1 MITLDSEIS
10 TIGGWSTI
18 YRIKN
23 DPNRCAKVLA
33 PHRRKEGFPDPAV
46 TALEKYG
53 ISDMLQ
59 YEFDNYQNIISKVP
73 KEFISHFVSIYGLDT
88 TTCGKKA
95 LIMEL
100 VMDERGDVAKNLK
113 ANTRPLSAHFFQTL
127 ERLRREVF
135 LRHALDHFG
144 IALRNILVRTPDC
157 PVLID
162 FQNTRTRLKGQ
173 FWLALPFFVRQ
184 KVTRKFQRVYS
195 DLGVPDFTKTKIID
209 DIHLGHK

>member
-1 MITLDSEIS
+1 MITLDSAIS

-23 DPNRCAKVLA
+23 EPNRCAKVLA

-46 TALEKYG
+46 TALKKYG

-73 KEFISHFVSIYGLDT
+73 KDLIPHFVSIYGLDAT
-88 TTCGKKA
+88 ACGKKA

-100 VMDERGDVAKNLK
+100 VIDDRGDVAKNLK
-113 ANTRPLSAHFFQTL
+113 ANTRPLTAHFFQTL
-127 ERLRREVF
+127 ELLRREVF
-135 LRHALDHFG
+135 LRHAIDHFG
-144 IALRNILVRTPDC
+144 IALRNILVRTADC

-162 FQNTRTRLKGQ
+162 FQNTKNRLKGQ
-173 FWLALPFFVRQ
+173 FWLAFPFFVRK

-195 DLGVPDFTKTKIID
+195 DLSVPDFTKAKIID
-209 DIHLGHK
+209 NIHIARK